1 MKKSETKTMIDSD
14 GNPVPMKHVQA
25 YDRLR
30 DRKVRAIHARW
41 VKTRQAVERCM
52 ADCIKDMAEL
62 QGAKVD
68 STGSELGVKGNFSVS
83 SFDGL
88 INVQIKQSYRI
99 NLDDRAR
106 QARDMMLDY
115 AKALVERVGGLD
127 GEALGQII
135 TETFKANAMGSL
147 SVGKV
152 LSLLRLEIRAAAWI
166 KAKELLSASIQPE
179 KGKAYLIV
187 GVKPDRQHDAQTI
200 RLDAADCW
208 PIAEEVSDAN

>member
-1 MKKSETKTMIDSD
+1 MSKKEAKTMIDSD
-14 GNPVPMKHVQA
+14 GNSVPLKHVQP

-41 VKTRQAVERCM
+41 IKTRAVLEACM
-52 ADCIKDMAEL
+52 ADCIRDLTAL
-62 QGAKVD
+62 QGARLD
-68 STGSELGVKGNFSVS
+68 QGDALGVRGNFSVS

-88 INVQIKQSYRI
+88 INVQIKQSYQI

-106 QARDMMLDY
+106 QARDMMLEY
-115 AKALVERVGGLD
+115 AKALVERVGGMD
-127 GEALGQII
+127 GEALSQII

-152 LSLLRLEIRAAAWI
+152 ISLLRLDIRAAAWI
-166 KAKELLSASIQPE
+166 QAKDLLSASLHSK

-187 GVKPDRQHDAQTI
+187 GAKPDRQHDIDTI

-208 PIAEEVSDAN
+208 PVQEAQ